1 MGFLIFLHVLVCLLL
16 ILVILLQSSR
26 GGGLAGVFGG
36 SDWGGV
42 FGGRGPATLL
52 SKATIW
58 LGIFFALTSISIALI
73 SVKSPVRAKSY
84 LQQVV
89 EKEKKTSPANI
100 LPAIPGVPET
110 PKEGQK

>member
-16 ILVILLQSSR
+16 VLVILLQSSR
-26 GGGLAGVFGG
+26 GGGLAGVFGS

-58 LGIFFALTSISIALI
+58 LGIFFALTTLSIALI
-73 SVKSPVRAKSY
+73 STKSPTRAKSY

-100 LPAIPGVPET
+100 LPVVPGVTET